1 MIVQI
6 AVIGAAALIGLGVVS
21 MIISAIKSMAQGKQD
36 FKRIAI
42 MAIPFV
48 AFGVGYLVL
57 DNIVEAA
64 VMAAAFMMAAMA
76 LTILFSG
83 LRGTFKF

>member
-6 AVIGAAALIGLGVVS
+6 AVIGAAVLIGLGVLS
-21 MIISAIKSMAQGKQD
+21 MIVSAIKSMAQGKQD

-48 AFGVGYLVL
+48 AFGISYLVL
-57 DNIVEAA
+57 DDIVKAA
-64 VMAAAFMMAAMA
+64 VMAAAFMMGTMA
-76 LTILFSG
+76 LAIVFSG

>member
-21 MIISAIKSMAQGKQD
+21 IKSMAQGKQD

-42 MAIPFV
+42 MAVPFV
-48 AFGVGYLVL
+48 AFGVSYLVL
-57 DNIVEAA
+57 ENIVEAA
-64 VMAAAFMMAAMA
+64 VMSAAFMMASMA
-76 LTILFSG
+76 LAILLSG

>member
-42 MAIPFV
+42 MAVPFV
-48 AFGVGYLVL
+48 AFGVSYLVL
-57 DNIVEAA
+57 ENIVEAA
-64 VMAAAFMMAAMA
+64 VMSAAFMMASMA
-76 LTILFSG
+76 LAILLSG